1 MYAAAR
7 ISEWSASNICIP
19 SRMALLRMLEAKHHR
34 QAIVAGGALDLTFAK
49 DSWLDG

>member
-7 ISEWSASNICIP
+7 SANGLLP
-19 SRMALLRMLEAKHHR
+19 TRMALLRMLEAKHDR

-49 DSWLDG
+49 DWWLDG